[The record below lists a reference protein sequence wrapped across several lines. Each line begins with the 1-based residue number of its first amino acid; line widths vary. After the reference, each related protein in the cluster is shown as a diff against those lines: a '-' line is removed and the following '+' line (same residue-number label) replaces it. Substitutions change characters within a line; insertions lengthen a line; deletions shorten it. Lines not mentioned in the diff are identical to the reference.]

1 MATVYP
7 ARFFNEGGIPMKA
20 ISKVLL
26 VGAIAVMAI
35 AVSAAPSEAKKH
47 HKMMKGPKAGTYAGQ
62 VCSMGC
68 NKKTNACKVMM
79 WGTNN
84 KWAAASMPTCTFA
97 GLPAGLLGRA
107 NTDPMSA
114 RNPSRSAGV
123 AGAFFALLPWFDRSG
138 QGP

>member
-1 MATVYP
+1 
-7 ARFFNEGGIPMKA
+7 MKA
-20 ISKVLL
+20 ITKILL
-26 VGAIAVMAI
+26 VGAVAVMAI

-84 KWAAASMPTCTFA
+84 KWAAASMPTCTSP
-97 GLPAGLLGRA
+97 GCPPAC
-107 NTDPMSA
+107 
-114 RNPSRSAGV
+114 
-123 AGAFFALLPWFDRSG
+123 
-138 QGP
+138 